1 MCHSVTTQKNKV
13 TMMSVRYNNKGMCDC
28 GYHFEWYY
36 LYPYIEKGLQL
47 YPDMEI
53 TKDIVELADNIRY
66 ELFKNDQLVTL
77 KEFCF
82 SKIYQF
88 NLNVRLLPKGLWEQF
103 NEKYVFEKV
112 SWNYLEFAIPRFLSK
127 HLGGTLV
134 YNKKTVP
141 SKRNICTK
149 Q

>member
-1 MCHSVTTQKNKV
+1 MPQNLKTEELS
-13 TMMSVRYNNKGMCDC
+13 CDVKC
-28 GYHFEWYY
+28 PLHCS
-36 LYPYIEKGLQL
+36 LLSKGLQL

-53 TKDIVELADNIRY
+53 TRDIVEFADNIRY
-66 ELFKNDQLVTL
+66 KLLKNDQLVTL

-127 HLGGTLV
+127 HFGGRLV
-134 YNKKTVP
+134 YNKKLC
-141 SKRNICTK
+141 S

>member
-1 MCHSVTTQKNKV
+1 
-13 TMMSVRYNNKGMCDC
+13 MMSVRYNNKATCDC

-36 LYPYIEKGLQL
+36 LYPYIEKGLKL
-47 YPDMEI
+47 FPGTEI
-53 TKDIVELADNIRY
+53 TRDIVELAESIRY

-88 NLNVRLLPKGLWEQF
+88 NLNVRLLPKRLWEQF
-103 NEKYVFEKV
+103 IEKYVFEKV
-112 SWNYLEFAIPRFLSK
+112 SWNYLEFVIPRFLSK

-134 YNKKTVP
+134 YKTILCSPEKEIFV
-141 SKRNICTK
+141 RNINNG
-149 Q
+149 QWERQNFS

>member
-1 MCHSVTTQKNKV
+1 
-13 TMMSVRYNNKGMCDC
+13 MSVRYNNKGMCDC

-82 SKIYQF
+82 SKLYQF

-112 SWNYLEFAIPRFLSK
+112 SWNYLEFVIPRFLSK
-127 HLGGTLV
+127 HLGGHWFTT
-134 YNKKTVP
+134 KKLCSPV
-141 SKRNICTK
+141 KEIFVRNSNNGQWERHNFPI
-149 Q
+149 